1 MSYTLYTIEF
11 DQDDTLYYYVGI
23 TRNYNK
29 RMERHVNGSGA
40 TWIKRNFTEDTRRD
54 AESQVIGKFT
64 QNAKWEET
72 KKTLELM
79 VEHGMNNVQKINGR
93 RSGSHGRT
101 SSNPNPIFRKIDWKS
116 RMIV

>member
-1 MSYTLYTIEF
+1 MTLSTAMWASHG
-11 DQDDTLYYYVGI
+11 VI
-23 TRNYNK
+23 TREWNDTF
-29 RMERHVNGSGA
+29 NGSGA
-40 TWIKRNFTEDTRRD
+40 TWIKRNFTEDTRRN

-93 RSGSHGRT
+93 RSGLHGRM